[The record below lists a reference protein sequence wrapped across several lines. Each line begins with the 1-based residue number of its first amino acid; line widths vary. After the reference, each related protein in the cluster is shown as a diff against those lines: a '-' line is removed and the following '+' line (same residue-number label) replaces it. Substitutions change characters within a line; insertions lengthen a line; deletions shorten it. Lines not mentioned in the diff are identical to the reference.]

1 MNVVSFHKDNKDIG
15 LYRIKYLT
23 KDKVQGRLGF
33 APEVVDEDDPS
44 RMRYRW
50 QFIYELHGEQYH
62 CGVWDYV
69 GTKQEE
75 FLKLKKDF
83 WFYGPIFVAIDIF
96 SKEWVDI

>member
-50 QFIYELHGEQYH
+50 QFI
-62 CGVWDYV
+62 
-69 GTKQEE
+69 
-75 FLKLKKDF
+75 
-83 WFYGPIFVAIDIF
+83 
-96 SKEWVDI
+96 